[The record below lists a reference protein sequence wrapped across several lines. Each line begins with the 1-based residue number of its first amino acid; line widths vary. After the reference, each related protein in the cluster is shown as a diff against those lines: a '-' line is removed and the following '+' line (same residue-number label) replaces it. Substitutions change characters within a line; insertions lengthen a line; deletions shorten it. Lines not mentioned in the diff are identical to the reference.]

1 MSGVGPIPTLTPDMV
16 DRFVDWSRGAERVV
30 IGTHLNPDGD
40 AIGSA
45 LGVSL
50 WLSALGVAND
60 VLCHHSPPSYLEFL
74 PAVDRIRL
82 ESPDKEFDL
91 GIVVD
96 LDSLDRLGRHQDTF
110 RSLSRL
116 IIVDHHVPHESPGD
130 LRIVDTRA
138 PATACI
144 LTDLLDQAGPGLTP
158 EIAECLLTGIVTDT
172 GCFRYPNATAESL
185 HQAARLIEAGANLS
199 RVTHH
204 VYSSRSEAAVRLLG
218 AALNQLQ
225 HTEQGAIAWATLKPE
240 LYLTLG
246 ATDEHTEGIVNE
258 ILSIDRVKIAAV
270 VRAGAN
276 GVAKGSLRSKGEYDV
291 AAVAQRLGG
300 GGHRNASGV
309 TLDMPLEEAE
319 RTIVEAMRE
328 CLGSS

>member
-1 MSGVGPIPTLTPDMV
+1 M
-16 DRFVDWSRGAERVV
+16 
-30 IGTHLNPDGD
+30 
-40 AIGSA
+40 
-45 LGVSL
+45 
-50 WLSALGVAND
+50 GVANE
-60 VLCHHSPPSYLEFL
+60 VLIHHAPPTYLEFL

-82 ESPDKEFDL
+82 EDPGEEFDL

-96 LDSLDRLGRHQDTF
+96 LESLDRLGRHQETF
-110 RSLSRL
+110 RALPKL
-116 IIVDHHVPHESPGD
+116 VIIDHHVPHESPGD
-130 LRIVDTRA
+130 LRIVDTNA

-144 LTDLLDQAGPGLTP
+144 LTELLDQAGSGLTP

-172 GCFRYPNATAESL
+172 GCFRYPNATAQSL

-218 AALNQLQ
+218 AALNQLRQ
-225 HTEQGAIAWATLKPE
+225 SENGAIAWATLRPE
-240 LYLTLG
+240 LYQELG

-270 VRAGAN
+270 LRAGAN

-309 TLDMPLEEAE
+309 TLDMDLDEAE
-319 RTIVEAMRE
+319 RTIVEALRE
-328 CLGSS
+328 CLASS